1 MSSNYFSLL
10 LRGNWEKQ
18 QNWSLSDFSVSE
30 TEIEN
35 VDFKSMK
42 TGIEQNLNRSV
53 QMPDGTYRV
62 DGILNV
68 DVCNQVYL
76 PRVRSIAWQ
85 MQYSLIY
92 GAAGSIGLG
101 VARRWTNL
109 PGRFPYFFLIAQI
122 LFGIGTVLSA
132 LRLYQTRHHL
142 GEVQKALKESV
153 KQILSERSNVYANLQ
168 QLGSK
173 CQEMKARCLH
183 PGECQPLY
191 RQWFAQWSKELL
203 GEKPQTEL
211 ERKQWLEKFFKE
223 DAPLHKTRAEHLFN
237 RSVASRHLPRHWD
250 FLWEYQL
257 YKERLAKPV
266 DVTMQSLTSFSY
278 GFAMSKAYCETKERL
293 GQRYPQIAQAF
304 DRSIQGKSDE
314 EKRAFE
320 EYRDLAYTAAAN
332 SPEVANFYK
341 KEKENIR
348 LWRNLSEVPY
358 LKARQFLEKVGQ
370 FLEGELEQSP
380 KIGYGVDDVIVV
392 PKVPQLPE
400 VPSPLDQTFRL
411 RALELIPS
419 QGSQEEYRQFCS
431 TIDF

>member
-53 QMPDGTYRV
+53 QMPDGTYQV
-62 DGILNV
+62 DGFLNV

-76 PRVRSIAWQ
+76 PRVRSIARQ

-92 GAAGSIGLG
+92 GAAGSIALG

-153 KQILSERSNVYANLQ
+153 KQILSERSNVYANLH
-168 QLGSK
+168 QLGTK
-173 CQEMKARCLH
+173 CQEMKAPCLH

-191 RQWFAQWSKELL
+191 RQWFTEWSKELL

-223 DAPLHKTRAEHLFN
+223 DAPLHKTQAEHLFN
-237 RSVASRHLPRHWD
+237 QSVASQDLPGHWE
-250 FLWEYQL
+250 FLLEYKW
-257 YKERLAKPV
+257 YKERLNKPA
-266 DVTMQSLTSFSY
+266 DGNIQRLKRLSY
-278 GFAMSKAYCETKERL
+278 AFAMANASTDMEKRL

-304 DRSIQGKSDE
+304 VQGKSIQ
-314 EKRAFE
+314 EKGMFA

-332 SPEVANFYK
+332 SPEVENFYK
-341 KEKENIR
+341 KEKENAR
-348 LWRNLSEVPY
+348 LWNHPDEVPY
-358 LKARQFLEKVGQ
+358 LTARQFLEKVGQ
-370 FLEGELEQSP
+370 FLEGELKQSP
-380 KIGYGVDDVIVV
+380 KIGQGEDDVIVV

-400 VPSPLDQTFRL
+400 VLSLLDQSFMS
-411 RALELIPS
+411 RAKQLIPS
-419 QGSQEEYRQFCS
+419 QGSQKEYWQFLG
-431 TIDF
+431 TIKL